1 MEPEIPSSLDSYQA
15 MAPKEEFN
23 DAVFNLAI
31 AQEELGRITIE
42 KTTTESRSK
51 EGGAARFYHP

>member
-1 MEPEIPSSLDSYQA
+1 

-51 EGGAARFYHP
+51 EGGGARFYHP